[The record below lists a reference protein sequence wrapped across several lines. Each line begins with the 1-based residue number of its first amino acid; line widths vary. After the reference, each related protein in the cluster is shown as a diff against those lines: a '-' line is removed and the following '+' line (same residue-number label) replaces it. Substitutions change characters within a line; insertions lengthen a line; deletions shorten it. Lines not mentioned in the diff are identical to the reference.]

1 MSLNP
6 LLKITDTLSAPILK
20 ADLAQSRA
28 VSPIPKTITCP
39 FNLKSFSLL
48 FDILTFS
55 QTLGRKVFE
64 LKTLGRRY
72 ASLPNYALGEVNPA
86 PTKIN

>member
-6 LLKITDTLSAPILK
+6 LLKTTVTLSAPTLR

-28 VSPIPKTITCP
+28 VSPIPSTITCP
-39 FNLKSFSLL
+39 LRWNIFYLHLL
-48 FDILTFS
+48 SLTFS
-55 QTLGRKVFE
+55 FTFGKKVFE
-64 LKTLGRRY
+64 LNTFGNIY
-72 ASLPNYALGEVNPA
+72 AYLPNSALGEVSPL